1 MNFYYA
7 TAAEYEK
14 EETLLRSRFISSPTI
29 AGTHK
34 LHSIILISKEFEE
47 VREFSARDNIRVESV
62 LLSSPATS
70 PIWSISKATS
80 LPSMKITA
88 G

>member
-34 LHSIILISKEFEE
+34 LHSIILISKEFVE

-70 PIWSISKATS
+70 IGLSVANLVHEDHWW
-80 LPSMKITA
+80 
-88 G
+88 